1 MATSDGGMATATELK
16 YFPKLVLY
24 LIHRVNAPKPVEN
37 LYLKYMSLWNYIVV
51 GFSGYLINTTVLY
64 SLVNMIPLWLANA
77 IAVIIAFLC
86 NWTFS
91 VGPLGYLMGLSK
103 REEKK

>member
-1 MATSDGGMATATELK
+1 MATDTELK

-24 LIHRVNAPKPVEN
+24 LIHKVNAPKLIEN
-37 LYLKYMSLWNYIVV
+37 LYLKYMSLWNYAVV

-64 SLVNMIPLWLANA
+64 SLVNMAPLWLANA

-86 NWTFS
+86 NWMFS
-91 VGPLGYLMGLSK
+91 VGPLGFYMGLNK
-103 REEKK
+103 KEEKK